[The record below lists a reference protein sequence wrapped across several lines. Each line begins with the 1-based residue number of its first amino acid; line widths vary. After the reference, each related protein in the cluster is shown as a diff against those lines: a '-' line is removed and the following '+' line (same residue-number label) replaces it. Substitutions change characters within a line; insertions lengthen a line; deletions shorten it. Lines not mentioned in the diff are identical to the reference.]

1 MIEVIGENKAVGA
14 ETQCS
19 IKDQGFLVILEVLS
33 VYIGRIESVQHIL
46 DDSLTHIMFV
56 AVRQRCIIFFTSR
69 VNAMFYSRDGCVALR
84 SRRHRRTL

>member
-1 MIEVIGENKAVGA
+1 MIEVIAENKAVGA

-56 AVRQRCIIFFTSR
+56 AVRQRCIIFVLPELMLCFTSGMG
-69 VNAMFYSRDGCVALR
+69 V
-84 SRRHRRTL
+84 